1 MVEMVICCNL
11 VWGDSALVEH
21 QELAHDPGQ
30 CRIAMK
36 LREGFVPTN
45 NHGLVIVWTSQ
56 YLFAY
61 LNLQHIVAADALVV
75 HLVVSIVGV
84 SS

>member
-1 MVEMVICCNL
+1 MVEMVICCSL
-11 VWGDSALVEH
+11 VLGDSALVER
-21 QELAHDPGQ
+21 QELARDPGQ

-36 LREGFVPTN
+36 LMEGFVPTN
-45 NHGLVIVWTSQ
+45 SHRLVFVWTPQ
-56 YLFAY
+56 CLFAY
-61 LNLQHIVAADALVV
+61 LNLQHIVPADALVV